1 MSPPDK
7 LLNLPQQH
15 PYFRKEILLTTKH
28 NKFSAVAPAFQ
39 EQLEMTV
46 TEYFADTDLLG
57 TFSGEIER
65 TLPAGQSAIA
75 KAKIGLLETG
85 KTLGLASEGTIGA
98 DSGIG
103 FLNSD
108 VEILALVDLER
119 GIEILERFRSFE
131 ITAVRIT
138 AGTGENLEEFLRQA
152 DFPKHR
158 LIARPNK
165 ALSPIIIKGL
175 STEEEIQE
183 AVSLCS
189 NQSEDGLVLIESD
202 LRAMHSPSRQKN
214 IAQVSRL
221 LAARVL
227 AQCPSCKSP
236 GWGKVDIER
245 GLPCSDCQTESEIAV
260 RREIYGCVS
269 CQRREPGEQLAK
281 FASPSQCQLC
291 NP

>member
-15 PYFRKEILLTTKH
+15 PYFRQEILLTTKH
-28 NKFSAVAPAFQ
+28 NKFASIAPAFQ

-46 TEYFADTDLLG
+46 VEHVSDTDLLG

-65 TLPAGQSAIA
+65 TLTAGQSAIA

-108 VEILALVDLER
+108 IEILALVDLDR

-131 ITAVRIT
+131 ITATRII
-138 AGTGENLEEFLRQA
+138 ARPGENLEEFFRQA
-152 DFPKHR
+152 DFPNHR

-165 ALSPIIIKGL
+165 SLSRVAIKGL
-175 STEEEIQE
+175 ATVTEVQE
-183 AVSLCS
+183 AVSFCS
-189 NQSEDGLVLIESD
+189 SESQDGLVVIESD
-202 LRAMHSPSRQKN
+202 LRAIHSPSRQKN